1 MTAAHVEQLYEAES
15 LNVSHHPEDVKE
27 QKTLWILSN
36 AVVTETRILSRRS
49 IHLVPGKE
57 HSFTQMFTFSMAR
70 TSVRPNIH
78 LFKKL
83 RTEQPWSGA
92 ALPTPPDMTM
102 VGSARVQN
110 RTTSAPKLDPP
121 PSPVTMGCWHAITIK
136 AGTPLHHNHH
146 SGYTPHHLFSPSTSP
161 KKSSFL
167 LYHFPPI
174 VPWCPA
180 FSELCGV

>member
-1 MTAAHVEQLYEAES
+1 MFPIILRMWRNRSPSEYFPMLWS
-15 LNVSHHPEDVKE
+15 LRQGYQVDQIFTWFLERNIRSPKCSPFLWQGHLLGHIFTCLKE
-27 QKTLWILSN
+27 LS
-36 AVVTETRILSRRS
+36 
-49 IHLVPGKE
+49 
-57 HSFTQMFTFSMAR
+57 
-70 TSVRPNIH
+70 
-78 LFKKL
+78 
-83 RTEQPWSGA
+83 TEQPWSGA

-121 PSPVTMGCWHAITIK
+121 PSPMTMGCWHAITIK

-161 KKSSFL
+161 KKILFSPLPF
-167 LYHFPPI
+167 PI

-180 FSELCGV
+180 FSALCGV